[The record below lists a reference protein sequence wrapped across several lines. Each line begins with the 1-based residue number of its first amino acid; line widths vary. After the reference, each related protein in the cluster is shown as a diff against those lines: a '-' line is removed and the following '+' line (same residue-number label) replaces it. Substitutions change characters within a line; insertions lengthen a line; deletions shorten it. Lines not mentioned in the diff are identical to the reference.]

1 MEDRVICD
9 CMNVTYG
16 DIKKAIDIG
25 AKTLDE
31 VKEATEAG
39 TICGVCEDEIQ
50 EVIDEI
56 LK

>member
-16 DIKKAIDIG
+16 DIKKAIDNG

-39 TICGVCEDEIQ
+39 TI
-50 EVIDEI
+50 
-56 LK
+56 

>member
-16 DIKKAIDIG
+16 DIKKAIDNG

>member
-1 MEDRVICD
+1 MEDRIICD
-9 CMNVTYG
+9 CMGVSYG
-16 DIKKAIDIG
+16 DIKKAINDG
-25 AKTLDE
+25 AKTLDD

-39 TICGVCEDEIQ
+39 TICGACEDEIQ